1 MIRQV
6 LLEQVREA
14 VHGGAGLAIAS
25 MVGEAYIVR
34 FNKALA

>member
-1 MIRQV
+1 
-6 LLEQVREA
+6 LEQVREA

-34 FNKALA
+34 WKSARCYLG